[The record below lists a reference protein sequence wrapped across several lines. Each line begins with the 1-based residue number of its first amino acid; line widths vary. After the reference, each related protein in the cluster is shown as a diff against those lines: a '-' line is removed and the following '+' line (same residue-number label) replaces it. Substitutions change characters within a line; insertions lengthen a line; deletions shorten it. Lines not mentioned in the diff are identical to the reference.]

1 MIFENAI
8 NYMNQDFTIVAKNLH
23 FDYNEKTKV
32 FNDHN
37 INLVVNKSQ
46 KNKLYGIIGPSG
58 TGKTTLISIL
68 GGQLKPTSGY
78 IEIDKVN
85 IYEVTDSVRRG
96 LITMQMQTST
106 SLRGKLKYNMV
117 FGLPENT
124 FSPLENNDEVESN
137 DNISQL
143 KYTDDYLIQV
153 LKNVGLWS
161 IFKDKDGLDTLIG
174 EGGLNLSGGQRQR
187 LNFAGL
193 YLRAKHFQ
201 PSLILIDEPTS
212 SLDEISEMA
221 ITKMILELAQIAVT
235 FVVAHRLKT
244 LEEAVA
250 ILDSSL
256 IDSDKDLN
264 FYSRSDLKSKSQ
276 YYQDLMAGKAKLDD
290 E

>member
-1 MIFENAI
+1 
-8 NYMNQDFTIVAKNLH
+8 MNQDFTIVAKNLH

>member
-1 MIFENAI
+1 MTK
-8 NYMNQDFTIVAKNLH
+8 DFTIQAKNLH
-23 FDYNEKTKV
+23 FDYNEKTQV

-37 INLVVNKSQ
+37 IHLVVSKSQ

-68 GGQLKPTSGY
+68 GGQLKPTKGN

-85 IYEVTDSVRRG
+85 IYEVTDSIRRG

-124 FSPLENNDEVESN
+124 FTPINSDDEQVEQDDNNTAV
-137 DNISQL
+137 Q
-143 KYTDDYLIQV
+143 YTDDYLIQV

-193 YLRAKHFQ
+193 YLRAKHFE

-221 ITKMILELAQIAVT
+221 ITKMILELAEIAVT

-256 IDSDKDLN
+256 IDTYKDLN
-264 FYSRSDLKSKSQ
+264 FYSRSQLKTKSQ

>member
-1 MIFENAI
+1 MTE
-8 NYMNQDFTIVAKNLH
+8 DFIIEAKNLH
-23 FDYNEKTKV
+23 FDYNEKTQV
-32 FNDHN
+32 FNNHN
-37 INLVVNKSQ
+37 INLVVKKSQ

-68 GGQLKPTSGY
+68 GGQLKPTKGH
-78 IEIDKVN
+78 IKIDGTN
-85 IYEVTDSVRRG
+85 IYEVTDSIRRG

-124 FSPLENNDEVESN
+124 FTPIDDLDGQEPTAGVVE
-137 DNISQL
+137 
-143 KYTDDYLIQV
+143 YTDDYLIQV
-153 LKNVGLWS
+153 LKNVGLWA
-161 IFKDKDGLDTLIG
+161 IFKDKNGLDTLIG

-193 YLRAKHFQ
+193 YLRAKHFK

-221 ITKMILELAQIAVT
+221 ITKMILELAEIAVT

-256 IDSDKDLN
+256 IDTDKDLN
-264 FYSRSDLKSKSQ
+264 FYSRSELKNKSK